1 MIKETR
7 LNKGLTG
14 YDDEKM
20 NEDLKKKDRGSTKL
34 KNDLRL
40 SNKKDFHNF
49 VKPFRRLKILV

>member
-34 KNDLRL
+34 KNDIRI
-40 SNKKDFHNF
+40 SNKKYFNKF
-49 VKPFRRLKILV
+49 VKP